1 MFVNQY
7 KQIWPT
13 LRFCN
18 KKKWN
23 KTNRHS
29 PFGNF
34 AHFLRSLFVR
44 LFWNAHIHLS
54 VMFEIVQPIRNH
66 QIAKNNRSRKFYHL
80 HDATVFKHISS
91 FDAVC
96 ICLYVLLFWAQCF
109 FVFCNLP
116 DESSN
121 GFLFRGQFYVSDENV
136 SRKRKSVRNTKAM
149 KPKRQNKRWHL
160 NEN

>member
-80 HDATVFKHISS
+80 HDATVFKYISS
-91 FDAVC
+91 FVACVC
-96 ICLYVLLFWAQCF
+96 YSFGRNVFLSFVIYRMNHQT
-109 FVFCNLP
+109 VFCFGANFML
-116 DESSN
+116 
-121 GFLFRGQFYVSDENV
+121 
-136 SRKRKSVRNTKAM
+136 AM
-149 KPKRQNKRWHL
+149 KMFRAKEKVYVTQKQWNRNDKI
-160 NEN
+160 NGGI